1 MMKIITA
8 IIFITA
14 ICGCSGIKEY
24 HVSIDGNDSN
34 NGSESKPFRTIM
46 AAARVAQPGDVITV
60 YEGTYRELI
69 APPRGGISDEKRIT
83 YRAAEGETVI
93 IKGSEEIKDWIH
105 VKNDVWKVV
114 LPNHFFGNYNPYQDS
129 IWGDWFNPKGQ
140 KHHTGEVYLNGLS
153 MYEMDSL
160 HKLIHPNPYISR
172 RDPQGSTL
180 FWFCESNDEN
190 TSIYANFNGANPN
203 NELVEINARK
213 ACFYPDSN
221 YINYITIQGFHMT
234 QAATNWAAPTA
245 EQVGLIGTNWSKG
258 WIIENNTISNS
269 RCVAITLGKD
279 RATGHNV
286 WTLNPEKDGAWLY
299 VDVINKALKRG
310 WNKDTIGSH
319 MVRNNVIFDCEV
331 AGICGSLGAIFSTI
345 EGNHIYNIFNKRQF
359 DGAEKGGIKLH
370 AAIDVLIKNN
380 HIHNTYEGIWLDWM
394 AQGTRI
400 TGNLLYNN
408 DKEDFFT
415 EVDHGPYLV
424 DNNIFLSPVAIW
436 DWSSGGTFV
445 HNLIGGRINCLP
457 QGRETPYF
465 KAHTTELV
473 EVKKIELGD
482 TRYYNNIF
490 APKDTNDT
498 DYLFVHEHWGP
509 LDYSLNVYENNI
521 ELPMFIES
529 NVYYQGTRPYQDE
542 KNSLYL
548 NEFNA
553 NIKVINQD
561 GETILSVEYPQEILN
576 MNNPLITTDF
586 LGKTIIT
593 GGYFENPD
601 GTPITVDTDYLG
613 NKRNLNNPIPGPF
626 EIDASGLVKIKI
638 WR

>member
-1 MMKIITA
+1 MKIIAA

-69 APPRGGISDEKRIT
+69 APPRGGISDEQRIT
-83 YRAAEGETVI
+83 YRAAKGETVI
-93 IKGSEEIKDWIH
+93 IKGSEEINDWIH
-105 VKNDVWKVV
+105 VENDVWKVV
-114 LPNHFFGNYNPYQDS
+114 LPNHFFGSYNPYQDS

-160 HKLIHPNPYISR
+160 HKLIHPSPYISR

-180 FWFCESNDEN
+180 FWYCESNDEN
-190 TSIYANFNGANPN
+190 TSIYANFNGVNPN
-203 NELVEINARK
+203 NEMVEINVRK

-310 WNKDTIGSH
+310 WNKDSIGSH

-345 EGNHIYNIFNKRQF
+345 EGNHIYNIYNKRQF

-553 NIKVINQD
+553 NIKVINQY
-561 GETILSVEYPQEILN
+561 GETILSVEYPHEILN

-601 GTPITVDTDYLG
+601 GTSITVDTDYLG
-613 NKRNLNNPIPGPF
+613 NKRNLNNPVPGPF
-626 EIDASGLVKIKI
+626 EIDASGIVKIKI
-638 WR
+638 WQ

>member
-1 MMKIITA
+1 MAKIITA
-8 IIFITA
+8 ILFITV
-14 ICGCSGIKEY
+14 ICGCSGIKEH

-34 NGSESKPFRTIM
+34 NGSESKPFKTIM

-105 VKNDVWKVV
+105 VENDVWKVV

-129 IWGDWFNPKGQ
+129 IWGDWFAPNGQ
-140 KHHTGEVYLNGLS
+140 KHHTGDVYLNGLS

-160 HKLIHPNPYISR
+160 HKLIHPNPYKSR

-190 TSIYANFNGANPN
+190 TSIYANFNGADPN
-203 NELVEINARK
+203 HELVEINARK

-445 HNLIGGRINCLP
+445 HNLIGGRLNCLP

-465 KAHTTELV
+465 KAHSTELV
-473 EVKKIELGD
+473 DVKKIKLGD

-498 DYLFVHEHWGP
+498 DYLFVHEHWGS

-553 NIKVINQD
+553 TIEVIKQN
-561 GETILSVEYPQEILN
+561 GETILSVKYPQEILN
-576 MNNPLITTDF
+576 MNNPLITTEF
-586 LGKTIIT
+586 LGKAIIT
-593 GGYFENPD
+593 GCYFENPD
-601 GTPITVDTDYLG
+601 GTPITIDTDYLG
-613 NKRNLNNPIPGPF
+613 NKRNVNNPVPGPF

-638 WR
+638 W